1 MNLPRKVIFFGLRRQ
16 FNKAVDAFNGL
27 ATSMAKL
34 VITIIELETR
44 LDDLEKRADMEDLL
58 DGLLDGLQAR
68 YDAII
73 IEEEEEEEVTDEDTE
88 ERTED

>member
-1 MNLPRKVIFFGLRRQ
+1 MNLPRKVFFFGLRRQ

-34 VITIIELETR
+34 VITVIELEVR
-44 LDDLEKRADMEDLL
+44 LAALEKRANMED
-58 DGLLDGLQAR
+58 LLDGLQAR

-73 IEEEEEEEVTDEDTE
+73 IENEEEETDEDTE

>member
-44 LDDLEKRADMEDLL
+44 LEALEKRADMED
-58 DGLLDGLQAR
+58 LLDGLQAR